1 MLVKGGTREQ
11 GYMGKEVRTWL
22 MGAENFTMLQGGKLV
37 QRYNEVQVRVERGGD
52 EVRPGAFS
60 SAPTCTLKY
69 TDIDTCI
76 NV

>member
-1 MLVKGGTREQ
+1 MMLSIAGQ
-11 GYMGKEVRTWL
+11 YMGKEVHTWL
-22 MGAENFTMLQGGKLV
+22 MGAEHFTMLQGGKLV

-69 TDIDTCI
+69 TVIDTYI
-76 NV
+76 NM